1 MQEERRRDPSK
12 MGTNV
17 APAIGAMSARFLAS
31 SALSLLGNSISSVA
45 LPLAL
50 LITTGDALAAG
61 TLAIVCMLPQAAAGV
76 VGGAALDVLN
86 RRDVSVVSDLVSALS
101 VAMLPVV
108 DATVGLGFGWFVIF
122 GLIGAIGDIPGM
134 TARDTLLPAVCKGDG
149 IDMQRF
155 VGISQSVESLVMIVG
170 PSVAAFVVGF
180 SGPVTAFIA
189 TAIASTLAAIMTL
202 SIPRE
207 VGKTTTLHSRG
218 WATVVVAARST
229 KSGLRTLFLED
240 PFLKSCVIFT
250 LLIASALGGF
260 QGLILPVHFVELGR
274 PDLLGFVLTSI
285 SVGLL
290 VGTSAYSLLAKKLQN
305 RAWYVTSLLGML
317 FGMAIM
323 SALPDFAILLSGA
336 AILGFF
342 SGPFSAL
349 LGCRMLETIPE
360 EARGSILG
368 VQNSLLLVAS
378 PTSIFAASA
387 LTSVFGV
394 EIAAAALGGT
404 WCAFTIYALR
414 TKSMHAI

>member
-1 MQEERRRDPSK
+1 MQEERRRDSSK

-17 APAIGAMSARFLAS
+17 APAIGTMSARFLAS

-86 RRDVSVVSDLVSALS
+86 RRDVSVISDLVSAVS
-101 VAMLPVV
+101 MAMLPIV

-122 GLIGAIGDIPGM
+122 GLISAVGDIPGM

-180 SGPVTAFIA
+180 SGPIPAFIA
-189 TAIASTLAAIMTL
+189 TAIASALAAIMTL
-202 SIPRE
+202 SVPRE
-207 VGKTTTLHSRG
+207 VGKTTSLHSCG
-218 WATVVVAARST
+218 WTTVVAAARST
-229 KSGLRTLFLED
+229 KSGLRTLFFED

-290 VGTSAYSLLAKKLQN
+290 VGTSAYSLLAKKLRN
-305 RAWYVTSLLGML
+305 RAWYVTSLIGML

-323 SALPDFAILLSGA
+323 SALPDFE
-336 AILGFF
+336 F
-342 SGPFSAL
+342 S
-349 LGCRMLETIPE
+349 CQER
-360 EARGSILG
+360 
-368 VQNSLLLVAS
+368 Q
-378 PTSIFAASA
+378 
-387 LTSVFGV
+387 
-394 EIAAAALGGT
+394 
-404 WCAFTIYALR
+404 Y
-414 TKSMHAI
+414 